1 MRKIRA
7 KKTFDL
13 LHAPARVTGKHFVS
27 LVGVDE
33 QQIVTKDCFICD
45 GTAETRDFKR
55 NAAKQHSMI
64 PPLYLN
70 NVFGDISPHLHG
82 MVSVLGALGASR
94 TLFCFV
100 LREGRRLECKTL
112 L

>member
-1 MRKIRA
+1 M
-7 KKTFDL
+7 
-13 LHAPARVTGKHFVS
+13 
-27 LVGVDE
+27 
-33 QQIVTKDCFICD
+33 TKDCFISG
-45 GTAETRDFKR
+45 GTAETRDSKR

-64 PPLYLN
+64 PSLYLN

-82 MVSVLGALGASR
+82 IVSVLGALGTWR

-100 LREGRRLECKTL
+100 RCEGRRLECKTL